1 MHEKVAGLSLSPA
14 MDRTIYVDDFCLNEV
29 NRARE
34 ASAIPGS
41 KGVNVAKCLAASGLE
56 SICFGFIGGHDRA
69 VFISQLNKFG
79 VHSDFL
85 PVDYPIRNNIKIVDL
100 KNSTYTDVN
109 METGTPTQ
117 EQLDRLIEKTA
128 ELAKTCGY
136 IALSGHVSKTM
147 PQDIY
152 KTLCQVAHE
161 NGARVAVDCSGVPL
175 LNALEAK
182 PDVIKPNIKELCD
195 SFDVHLVNRYE
206 TIECAK
212 RIRERGVKNVLVSA
226 GPEGAVAA
234 CEDGVYTIQVPSI
247 PVYNTVG
254 AGDAFLSGFIY
265 GQVKGLSIGDSLR
278 HAAAFSQAVV
288 HNHAADI
295 LTKEMLL
302 EALNEIEIK
311 KVD

>member
-1 MHEKVAGLSLSPA
+1 MREKVAGLSLSPA

-34 ASAIPGS
+34 ATAIPGS

-56 SICFGFIGGHDRA
+56 SICFGFIGGPDRA
-69 VFISQLNKFG
+69 VFISQLNKYG
-79 VHSDFL
+79 VRSDFL

-100 KNSTYTDVN
+100 RNSTYTDVN
-109 METGTPTQ
+109 LEAGTPT
-117 EQLDRLIEKTA
+117 EAQLQSLVEKTA
-128 ELAKTCGY
+128 QIAQECAY
-136 IALSGHVSKTM
+136 VALSGHVSKSM
-147 PQDIY
+147 PQDLY
-152 KTLCQVAHE
+152 KTLCGVIHE
-161 NGARVAVDCSGVPL
+161 NGAKVAVDCSGVPL
-175 LNALEAK
+175 LSAIEAC

-234 CEDGVYTIQVPSI
+234 CEDGAYVIQVPSI

-265 GQVKGLSIGDSLR
+265 GQTKGMDIENSLR
-278 HAAAFSQAVV
+278 HAASFSQAVV
-288 HNHAADI
+288 KNHASDMLDFDA
-295 LTKEMLL
+295 LTASLD
-302 EALNEIEIK
+302 EIEVQ